1 MFARYPFRPAC
12 GAGRNRIAVGLLFAL
27 GWLPTAGAGSAA
39 AAAVY
44 YQAGQPI
51 ALRQDEHHFL
61 VEVDPMA
68 INAPQLKANLAAEGF
83 FEVSPILFACNQ
95 KRAVYSVTV
104 RTTDVHTLNILR
116 TIPGVR
122 AARRLF
128 QSPGGTSPFV
138 QTNEFVF
145 KARPGVTEA
154 QVRELAQRQG
164 CEVVRT
170 MGIGVKMYV
179 LRLADETRTDAVDT
193 SAATLA
199 SGLAEFAH
207 PDFYVEKTVHQI
219 DDPFFPYQWHLQN
232 RGQTG
237 GKPGADVKAVEAW
250 STTLGENAIVA
261 ILDDAVDWKHP
272 DLVDNVVARYNFV
285 NDTDDPSP
293 FRPDLSNTITCV
305 EGCTSTDLLQ
315 TLWCNL
321 CDLYPYATNCQNRH
335 GTATAGL
342 AVARANNIGVR
353 GVAPLAGLVAEA
365 MLDASIVAMA
375 DAFYF
380 AEANGAQVV
389 SNSWGFTI
397 PQLMPDVIR
406 TAIEDI
412 STNGRGGRGVLVMFS
427 AGNGAT
433 RIDKDNSLATLPEVM
448 AIGATLKDD
457 RLTCYSSYGPQQ
469 SIVAPGGGFGTG
481 IDYTSESCYQPDIT
495 TTDVTSVPILP
506 PCNLNAMLSDPTL
519 YYSCQFYTIV
529 YPPPPA
535 PPLFTIDYPVWP
547 YCPYTPLDLH
557 GYNPPDP
564 ASYPAP
570 VAKDFDDPYY
580 HNGFNGTSAACPIAA
595 GCAALVFS
603 VDPMLTAAQVRN
615 ILEHTADKIRP
626 DGAGYDPVTGHNDM
640 YGFGRVNA
648 ARAVQAAVAG
658 RIWPSPVT
666 GIRDN
671 SVADQVHYAWTNPPE
686 DVETVLIVRSVGPL
700 NFAPVDGQ
708 TYAVGQQVAAN
719 TVVVANDL
727 IQSYTDNAAPNGD
740 LNYGIFVKNSN
751 NFYSWGKRVNVQS
764 KSVPNAPLAS
774 ATASPAAGPAPLTVL
789 FSGGAIDPQERQIV
803 SYAWDFGDGTSGAG
817 ASIEHT
823 YTRVGEY
830 LAKLTVTNSAGL
842 PAVATVLV
850 TVNPAGSGPTPTF
863 SVTLTANPR
872 GGSPPLTVAFKAT
885 TSPATTLVDHYAWD
899 YGDGATETTLTS
911 STSHTYQTAG
921 SFTAKVTVTDFLGAS
936 TTAATSVVVGGA
948 SGSQAARE
956 TPEATGSL
964 PLTCGAGAAPMMA
977 AAMLM
982 LVGAKGFGRRSR
994 KTRP

>member
-1 MFARYPFRPAC
+1 MKLPGRAWLEWLTRNADTLKARIREA
-12 GAGRNRIAVGLLFAL
+12 
-27 GWLPTAGAGSAA
+27 SAA
-39 AAAVY
+39 
-44 YQAGQPI
+44 
-51 ALRQDEHHFL
+51 
-61 VEVDPMA
+61 
-68 INAPQLKANLAAEGF
+68 LAAQIG
-83 FEVSPILFACNQ
+83 A
-95 KRAVYSVTV
+95 
-104 RTTDVHTLNILR
+104 
-116 TIPGVR
+116 IPGVR

-128 QSPGGTSPFV
+128 LAPESDSPLV
-138 QTNEFVF
+138 QTNELVL
-145 KARPGVTEA
+145 KAKPGVTEA
-154 QVRELAQRQG
+154 QIRDLAQRQG

-179 LRLADETRTDAVDT
+179 LRLTNETRADALDT
-193 SAATLA
+193 AAATMA

-207 PDFYVEKTVHQI
+207 PDLYVEKRVHQI
-219 DDPFFPYQWHLQN
+219 DDPFFPNQWHLQN
-232 RGQTG
+232 RGQNG

-250 STTLGENAIVA
+250 NSTLGEGAIVA

-293 FRPDLSNTITCV
+293 FRPDLSSTIVCV
-305 EGCTSTDLLQ
+305 EGCTNTDLTQ
-315 TLWCNL
+315 TLWCNQ
-321 CDLYPYATNCQNRH
+321 CDLYPYASSCQNRH

-353 GVAPLAGLVAEA
+353 GVAPMAGLVAEA

-397 PQLMPDVIR
+397 PQLLPDVIR

-412 STNGRGGRGVLVMFS
+412 SANGRGGRGVLVLFS
-427 AGNGAT
+427 SGNGAT
-433 RIDKDNSLATLPEVM
+433 RIEKDNSLATLPEVM

-469 SIVAPGGGFGTG
+469 SVVAPGGGYGTG
-481 IDYTSESCYQPDIT
+481 LDFTSESCYQPDIT
-495 TTDVTSVPILP
+495 TTDVTSIPIEP
-506 PCNLNAMLSDPTL
+506 PCNLNAMISDPDL
-519 YYSCQFYTIV
+519 AYACSSYTIA

-535 PPLFTIDYPVWP
+535 PPLFVIQYPVWS

-564 ASYPAP
+564 PYLPAP
-570 VAKDFDDPYY
+570 IAQDYDDPYY

-603 VDPMLTAAQVRN
+603 VDPSLTASQVRN
-615 ILEHTADKIRP
+615 ILEHTADKIRVE
-626 DGAGYDPVTGHNDM
+626 GAGYDPVTGHNDM
-640 YGFGRVNA
+640 YGYGRVNA
-648 ARAVQAAVAG
+648 ARAVQAAAAG
-658 RIWPSPVT
+658 RTWPSPVT

-671 SVADQVHYAWTNPPE
+671 SIADQVHYTWTNPPA
-686 DVETVLIVRSVGPL
+686 DVEAVLIVRSVGPL

-727 IQSYTDNAAPNGD
+727 ITSYTDSAAPSGD
-740 LNYGIFVKNSN
+740 LNYGIFVKNAS
-751 NFYSWGKRVNVQS
+751 NFYSWGKRVNVQA

-774 ATASPAAGPAPLTVL
+774 ATASPSAGPAPLTVL

-803 SYAWDFGDGTSGAG
+803 SYAWEFGDGATGTG

-823 YTRVGEY
+823 YARAGEY
-830 LAKLTVTNSAGL
+830 LAKLTVTNSIGL

-850 TVNPAGSGPTPTF
+850 TVEPPGSGPTPTF

-885 TSPATTLVDHYAWD
+885 ASPVTTLVDHYTWD
-899 YGDGATETTLTS
+899 FGDGAVETTLTG
-911 STSHTYQTAG
+911 STSHTYQTSG
-921 SFTAKVTVTDFLGAS
+921 NFTAKVTVTDFLKAS
-936 TTAATSVVVGGA
+936 TTAATSIVVGGA
-948 SGSQAARE
+948 SGSQATRE
-956 TPEATGSL
+956 TPEAASPAP

-977 AAMLM
+977 TAMLM
-982 LVGAKGFGRRSR
+982 LIGIRGFGRRQRNARPRSR
-994 KTRP
+994 

>member
-1 MFARYPFRPAC
+1 M
-12 GAGRNRIAVGLLFAL
+12 L
-27 GWLPTAGAGSAA
+27 GWLLAAGVGSSAVAA
-39 AAAVY
+39 TLYQGGKAV
-44 YQAGQPI
+44 
-51 ALRQDEHHFL
+51 ALRQDANHFL

-68 INAPQLKANLAAEGF
+68 ISSPQLKANLAAEGF
-83 FEVSPILFACNQ
+83 FEVNPIVFACNQ

-104 RTTDVHTLNILR
+104 PTTDAHTLNVLR

-128 QSPGGTSPFV
+128 LAPESDAPLV

-145 KARPGVTEA
+145 KAKPGVTEA
-154 QVRELAQRQG
+154 QVRDLAQRQG

-179 LRLADETRTDAVDT
+179 LRLTDETRADALDT
-193 SAATLA
+193 AAATMA

-207 PDFYVEKTVHQI
+207 PDLYVEKRVHQI
-219 DDPFFPYQWHLQN
+219 DDPLFPNQWHLQN
-232 RGQTG
+232 RGQNG
-237 GKPGADVKAVEAW
+237 GKPGADVKALEAW
-250 STTLGENAIVA
+250 NTTLGEGAIVA

-293 FRPDLSNTITCV
+293 FRPDLSSTIICV
-305 EGCTSTDLLQ
+305 EGCTNTDLAQ

-321 CDLYPYATNCQNRH
+321 CDLEPYLTSCQNRH

-353 GVAPLAGLVAEA
+353 GVAPMAGLVAEA
-365 MLDASIVAMA
+365 MLEASIVAMA

-397 PQLMPDVIR
+397 PQLLPDVIR

-412 STNGRGGRGVLVMFS
+412 SANGRGGRGVLVMFS

-469 SIVAPGGGFGTG
+469 SIVAPGGGFGSG
-481 IDYTSESCYQPDIT
+481 WDYTSQSCYQPDIT
-495 TTDVTSVPILP
+495 TTDVTSIPIEP

-519 YYSCQFYTIV
+519 AYSCSFYTIT

-535 PPLFTIDYPVWP
+535 PPIFVQQFPVWS

-564 ASYPAP
+564 PYLPAP
-570 VAKDFDDPYY
+570 IAKDYDDPYY

-603 VDPMLTAAQVRN
+603 VDPSLTASQVRN
-615 ILEHTADKIRP
+615 ILEHTADKIRVE
-626 DGAGYDPVTGHNDM
+626 GAGYDPVTGHNDM
-640 YGFGRVNA
+640 YGYGRVNA
-648 ARAVQAAVAG
+648 ARAVQAAAAG

-666 GIRDN
+666 GIRVN
-671 SVADQVHYAWTNPPE
+671 SIADQVHYDWTNPPA

-727 IQSYTDNAAPNGD
+727 ITSYTDSAAPSGD
-740 LNYGIFVKNSN
+740 LNYGIFVKNAS
-751 NFYSWGKRVNVQS
+751 NFYSWGKRLNVQAR
-764 KSVPNAPLAS
+764 SVPNAPLAS
-774 ATASPAAGPAPLTVL
+774 ATASPSAGPAPLTVL

-803 SYAWDFGDGTSGAG
+803 SYAWEFGDGATGTG

-823 YTRVGEY
+823 YARAGEY
-830 LAKLTVTNSAGL
+830 LAKLTVTNSIGL

-850 TVNPAGSGPTPTF
+850 TVEPPGSG
-863 SVTLTANPR
+863 
-872 GGSPPLTVAFKAT
+872 
-885 TSPATTLVDHYAWD
+885 
-899 YGDGATETTLTS
+899 
-911 STSHTYQTAG
+911 
-921 SFTAKVTVTDFLGAS
+921 
-936 TTAATSVVVGGA
+936 
-948 SGSQAARE
+948 
-956 TPEATGSL
+956 
-964 PLTCGAGAAPMMA
+964 
-977 AAMLM
+977 
-982 LVGAKGFGRRSR
+982 
-994 KTRP
+994 